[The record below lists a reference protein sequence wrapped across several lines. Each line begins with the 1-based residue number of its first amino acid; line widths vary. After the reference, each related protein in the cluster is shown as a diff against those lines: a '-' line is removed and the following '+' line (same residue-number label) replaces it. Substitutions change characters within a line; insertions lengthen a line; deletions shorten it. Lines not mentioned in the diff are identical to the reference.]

1 MKKLLIVSMFL
12 SVFSAHS
19 YDCESKLSENT
30 QMFKEIVEMVNIS
43 EEKRSLLLELS
54 ANERR
59 SIELACG
66 LVNPSRVDLLSVL
79 EQKRVDVLNMTDIS
93 EEQRSLMLYIIS
105 NTIEMLNQA
114 YR

>member
-1 MKKLLIVSMFL
+1 MKKLLLILMLL

-19 YDCESKLSENT
+19 YDCDLKLSENT
-30 QMFKEIVEMVNIS
+30 QMFQEIVEMIDIS

-54 ANERR
+54 ANERK

-66 LVNPSRVDLLSVL
+66 LKDASRVDLLSAI
-79 EQKRVDVLNMTDIS
+79 EQKRVNVLNMTDIS
-93 EEQRSLMLYIIS
+93 EEQRSLMLEIIS
-105 NTIEMLNQA
+105 NTIEMLEQA